1 MFEKSIEFASS
12 ERGMLTP
19 RLHSRKSIAQA
30 SEHSN
35 HTYQSYGS
43 MADRNK
49 ARNSIKESKP
59 RQDKYFV
66 NEDIRKDLH
75 KTIKNITIVGSTT
88 SRNAEGP
95 PTSKT
100 NADQKTIQSSIS
112 FSIKEATSPR

>member
-19 RLHSRKSIAQA
+19 RLYSRKSIAQA
-30 SEHSN
+30 SEYSN
-35 HTYQSYGS
+35 HAY
-43 MADRNK
+43 K

-88 SRNAEGP
+88 SRNVEGP

-100 NADQKTIQSSIS
+100 TVDQKTIQSSSS
-112 FSIKEATSPR
+112 FSIKEATSTR